1 MKGRGGDG
9 SYLPPTLSSKYPAP
23 TNLLSQ
29 ALSQKCLQP
38 GVSMASV
45 ASRHGINA
53 NLVLKWI
60 PAYRDSQAPAVQVP
74 DALTPEQMERRR
86 LALQENNWPT

>member
-1 MKGRGGDG
+1 
-9 SYLPPTLSSKYPAP
+9 
-23 TNLLSQ
+23 
-29 ALSQKCLQP
+29 
-38 GVSMASV
+38 MATV